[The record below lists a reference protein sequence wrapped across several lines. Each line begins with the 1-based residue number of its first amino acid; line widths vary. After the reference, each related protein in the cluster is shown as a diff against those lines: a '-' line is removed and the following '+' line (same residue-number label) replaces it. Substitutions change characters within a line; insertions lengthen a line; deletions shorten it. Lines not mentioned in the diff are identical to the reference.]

1 MDFKGLAW
9 ADNVYEKFEAMC
21 LEVEEVMRQDTVKY
35 VENQVQ
41 KVGINVKKLYSE
53 IMQDLLPLSGVDPV
67 KVAAG
72 DVSLSPCAHLDMNE
86 KPKAMLENSDLKKE
100 STEDKLNADEDVGKK
115 LSLSGLGDKRGTSLL
130 CNLRES
136 CVPPSDQTN
145 VMLSTDLVG
154 SCNSV
159 DAVITNDSIIK
170 APATFLDVD
179 GDVVSQQGSNISSN
193 KCDIKSVAEDKFDVG
208 VIHNDEV
215 VEPRADILEQYDKS
229 NLEESCVMVEGD
241 MLRFFLQE
249 TAKQKSFKKK
259 IREAFL
265 SKLISRKP
273 EYHKLFV
280 QYGNR
285 DGMEATEMVIP
296 GSNKVSDNAKLQGL
310 NFSDSDWEL
319 L

>member
-1 MDFKGLAW
+1 
-9 ADNVYEKFEAMC
+9 
-21 LEVEEVMRQDTVKY
+21 
-35 VENQVQ
+35 
-41 KVGINVKKLYSE
+41 
-53 IMQDLLPLSGVDPV
+53 
-67 KVAAG
+67 
-72 DVSLSPCAHLDMNE
+72 MNE

-115 LSLSGLGDKRGTSLL
+115 LPLSGLGDKRGTSLL

-159 DAVITNDSIIK
+159 DAVIANDSIVK
-170 APATFLDVD
+170 AR
-179 GDVVSQQGSNISSN
+179 
-193 KCDIKSVAEDKFDVG
+193 VAEDKFDIG
-208 VIHNDEV
+208 VIHNEEV
-215 VEPRADILEQYDKS
+215 VEPRADILKQYDKS

-310 NFSDSDWEL
+310 NFFDSDWEL

>member
-170 APATFLDVD
+170 AP
-179 GDVVSQQGSNISSN
+179 
-193 KCDIKSVAEDKFDVG
+193 VAEDKFDVG